1 MTIPFVKMHGLG
13 NDYVFLDAVAEPALA
28 RRDDLPAL
36 ARAMS
41 ARRRGVGADGL
52 IIVSRPSEPGRE
64 ADAAVRMRIFNADGS
79 DGGMCGNGAR
89 CAVKLAIE
97 RGYATVAAD
106 VRIETEAG
114 VLIASAERDPHGRVT
129 SATVDMGAPSFDPE
143 SLPADTSRLERAG
156 DDPPRW
162 RVGPVEGV
170 LVSVGNPHVVAF
182 FNDSIESVD
191 LARIGPEVE
200 RHPAFPQRVNLQLAH
215 VVDRSRA
222 LVRTWERGAGA
233 TAACGTGA
241 CAVLA
246 AGVRLDMLDRVAT
259 ITLPGGDLFVRWDE
273 ATGRISQSG
282 PTTEVFRGEW
292 PCDAAAPGR

>member
-36 ARAMS
+36 ARALS
-41 ARRRGVGADGL
+41 DRRRGVGADGL
-52 IIVSRPSEPGRE
+52 ILVSAPSDVGRKD
-64 ADAAVRMRIFNADGS
+64 AAAVRMRIFNADGS

-89 CAVKLAIE
+89 CVVKLAVE
-97 RGYATVAAD
+97 RGYVTDAAD
-106 VRIETEAG
+106 VRIETEAA
-114 VLIASAERDPHGRVT
+114 VLIASAECDAHGRVA

-143 SLPADTSRLERAG
+143 SLPADESRLERTP
-156 DDPPRW
+156 DEPPVW

-170 LVSVGNPHVVAF
+170 LVSVGNPHLVAF
-182 FNDSIESVD
+182 FNESINPVD

-200 RHPAFPQRVNLQLAH
+200 RHAAFPQRVNLQLAH
-215 VVDRSRA
+215 VVDRSHA

-246 AGVRLDMLDRVAT
+246 AGARLDMLDRVAT
-259 ITLPGGDLFVRWDE
+259 ITLPGGDLSVRWDE
-273 ATGRISQSG
+273 ATGCVSQTG
-282 PTTEVFRGEW
+282 PTERVFSGVW
-292 PCDAAAPGR
+292 GS